1 MILDPVARSG
11 TSDVDP
17 STDEWGRVTV
27 STNVLVRR
35 SRAVLG
41 YCDRALSRGWASEV
55 RRIMSDNLADGGLID
70 VSALSL
76 SELLEEVDES
86 SLASA
91 LERILAAQQEEG
103 HHGFNA
109 NI

>member
-1 MILDPVARSG
+1 
-11 TSDVDP
+11 
-17 STDEWGRVTV
+17 
-27 STNVLVRR
+27 
-35 SRAVLG
+35 
-41 YCDRALSRGWASEV
+41 
-55 RRIMSDNLADGGLID
+55 MSDNLADGGLID